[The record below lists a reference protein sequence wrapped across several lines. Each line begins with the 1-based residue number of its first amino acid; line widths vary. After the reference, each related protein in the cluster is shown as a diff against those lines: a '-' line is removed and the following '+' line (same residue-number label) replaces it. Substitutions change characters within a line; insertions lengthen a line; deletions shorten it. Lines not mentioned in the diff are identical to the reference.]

1 MDDVP
6 GGKLRGMR
14 FQQNLFYIMDLSLA
28 IYQVQ
33 ISALTV
39 LSLLAKFKPF
49 REKRGKYLMMMCFIL
64 FFTEDKPIL
73 DVRSVLYLY
82 PAKKNVFCPQVAI
95 IYAVLF
101 CPPSLLSLIII
112 SFHQD

>member
-82 PAKKNVFCPQVAI
+82 PAKKMYSVPELQ
-95 IYAVLF
+95 
-101 CPPSLLSLIII
+101 
-112 SFHQD
+112 SFM

>member
-1 MDDVP
+1 MFNSAFFLASLICTLKDCIKKGGALGLRSEHMDDVP

-39 LSLLAKFKPF
+39 LSLLAK
-49 REKRGKYLMMMCFIL
+49 L
-64 FFTEDKPIL
+64 
-73 DVRSVLYLY
+73 
-82 PAKKNVFCPQVAI
+82 
-95 IYAVLF
+95 
-101 CPPSLLSLIII
+101 
-112 SFHQD
+112 